1 MNDRL
6 TEIEARLNAATPGE
20 WVRINEGVGIVPGG
34 NVVQFLARD
43 IAVKNAEMIANAPAD
58 LRYLL
63 ERVRE
68 LEAQLH
74 ETRIALRFAQIYAEN
89 ALEYATDQTM
99 IARHGTTGRLE
110 SHD

>member
-1 MNDRL
+1 MGMSRL
-6 TEIEARLNAATPGE
+6 TEIEARLEAASSVGE
-20 WVRINEGVGIVPGG
+20 SFVSYGMS
-34 NVVQFLARD
+34 
-43 IAVKNAEMIANAPAD
+43 AELIANAPTD

-74 ETRIALRFAQIYAEN
+74 ETKIALRFAQIYAEN